1 MRINNLEK
9 PNNISYYF
17 KGIEIP
23 SRFFFAPINT
33 GLCEDGLLSEE
44 FFDFYRERSHS
55 SIGINYI
62 GNVAIDPKYVT
73 NPNTAYFTNQTV
85 QWEMLVKSIRKQGS
99 VPGIQIACR
108 NSSIIPIRK
117 MINNNIEAYLN
128 TVRKDI
134 VNIPKEEIQDII
146 KKFIDTSIK
155 ASDLGFDVIQ
165 IHAAHGY
172 FLSQLISKSLNIRDD
187 EYNAS
192 DLFFLKTIISGIREK
207 KPNLIIDL
215 RISFLEGIKNDIQEK
230 VDKDELIK
238 KLIDLDIDIISFS
251 NGIYDINKQ
260 LIYPLEQW
268 GHACFLKNILKYA
281 DQYPNILWNYSGNI
295 WDLGVL
301 QLENIPN
308 NLSFS
313 LGRALIADPL
323 FVEKS
328 LNNKNELINRC
339 EFKNKCHYYSLNLS
353 HIGCPIYEL
362 NKNVHF

>member
-1 MRINNLEK
+1 MRT
-9 PNNISYYF
+9 NNIENS
-17 KGIEIP
+17 KGISFDVKGLKIP

-33 GLCEDGLLSEE
+33 GLSENGVLSEE
-44 FFDFYRERSHS
+44 FFEFYKERSHS

-73 NPNTAYFTNQTV
+73 NPNTAYFTDQTS
-85 QWEMLVKSIRKQGS
+85 QWEKLTKLIRKRGS

-108 NSSIIPIRK
+108 NSSLTPIRR
-117 MINNNIEAYLN
+117 MINNDVETYLN
-128 TVRKDI
+128 TVRKDLI
-134 VNIPKEEIQDII
+134 NIPREEIQDII
-146 KKFIDTSIK
+146 NKFIDTSIK
-155 ASDLGFDVIQ
+155 ASKLGFDVIQ

-172 FLSQLISKSLNIRDD
+172 FLSQLLSKSLNIRAD

-192 DLFFLKTIISGIREK
+192 DLFFLKTIINGIRDK

-230 VDKDELIK
+230 KDKEDLIK

-251 NGIYDINKQ
+251 NGIYDVNKQ

-268 GHACFLKNILKYA
+268 GHACFLENIIEYA
-281 DQYPNILWNYSGNI
+281 YKYPNILWNYAGNI
-295 WDLGVL
+295 WGIDILG
-301 QLENIPN
+301 LEELPN

-328 LNNKNELINRC
+328 INNKTHLINRC
-339 EFKNKCHYYSLNLS
+339 EHKNKCHYYSLNLS

-362 NKNVHF
+362 NKNTID